1 MKCTGNGKM
10 NIDKGGKY
18 MQPIINPMWFYL
30 IKICD
35 TIVEVAG
42 ILIIILI
49 IVGGIAIFYIN
60 EDVGISD
67 FFDEEAVEAMN
78 KIKSIIK
85 KYIIIL
91 SVAIGIIVFVP
102 DEDTIYKMI
111 VASQVTPNNIELVG
125 DTVENSI
132 DYIFEKINSLK
143 VEENGE

>member
-1 MKCTGNGKM
+1 
-10 NIDKGGKY
+10 

-35 TIVEVAG
+35 TIVEFAG

-49 IVGGIAIFYIN
+49 IVGGIVIFYIH
-60 EDVGISD
+60 EDVNISD
-67 FFDEEAVEAMN
+67 FFDEEAVETMN

-85 KYIIIL
+85 RYIIIL
-91 SVAIGIIVFVP
+91 STAIGIIVFVP
-102 DEDTIYKMI
+102 DGDTIYKML

-125 DTVENSI
+125 DTVESSI

-143 VEENGE
+143 VESEERN